1 MTKEERASI
10 LLQKYT
16 DHTATPTERN
26 QVEKWYAEY
35 DKQSVQLN
43 PSAKEKIHARIST
56 RIQEEMAKETRTI
69 HKKLPMLQFV
79 LRAAAV
85 LVVVCGSG
93 LAFWHFSRQ
102 QVLPEK
108 LVTVAT
114 LSGEKKDLVL
124 PDGSQITLN
133 PSSRIVYPAKFK
145 NNSRLVKLTEGEAF
159 FKIAHEE
166 KRPFTVQTS
175 EGIYTKVL
183 GTSFRIKSYHLS
195 PKIEVSVVTGKV
207 AVGNSNQVFG
217 TLVKGQQIA
226 YDKKR
231 QLAAISYTPQ
241 PVYIDLVFEGT
252 PLKKVFEKL
261 AYAYSIQIDLDN
273 QALGN
278 RRCTA
283 SFNTRQKPE
292 EILDILCSLHHLK
305 FNQSDDHKTFNVY
318 KK

>member
-1 MTKEERASI
+1 MTKEERARI

-35 DKQSVQLN
+35 DKHPVQINLF
-43 PSAKEKIHARIST
+43 AKEKIHARISA
-56 RIQEEMAKETRTI
+56 RIQEEMIKETKTI
-69 HKKLPMLQFV
+69 RRRLPALQFV
-79 LRAAAV
+79 LRTAAV
-85 LVVVCGSG
+85 LVVVCGAE
-93 LAFWHFSRQ
+93 LAFWHFSRP

-114 LSGEKKDLVL
+114 LAGEKKDLVL

-133 PSSRIVYPAKFK
+133 PSSRLIYPAKFK
-145 NNSRLVKLTEGEAF
+145 SNIRLVKLAEGEAF
-159 FKIAHEE
+159 FKISHEE

-195 PKIEVSVVTGKV
+195 PKIEVSVATGKV
-207 AVGNSNQVFG
+207 AVGNSHQVFG

-241 PVYIDLVFEGT
+241 PVYINLVFEGT

-273 QALGN
+273 PVLGN
-278 RRCTA
+278 KKCTA

-292 EILDILCSLHHLK
+292 EILDILCILHHLK

>member
-1 MTKEERASI
+1 MTKEERASL

-16 DHTATPTERN
+16 DHTATPSERI

-35 DKQSVQLN
+35 DKQSAQLA
-43 PSAKEKIHARIST
+43 PSAKEKIHAQMSA
-56 RIQEEMAKETRTI
+56 RIQEEMIKETKAMHRR
-69 HKKLPMLQFV
+69 LPVLQFM
-79 LRAAAV
+79 LRTAAV
-85 LVVVCGSG
+85 FIVICGAG
-93 LAFWHFSRQ
+93 MAFWHFSRQ
-102 QVLPEK
+102 QAPPEK

-114 LSGEKKDLVL
+114 LAGEKKDLVL
-124 PDGSQITLN
+124 PDGSQITLA
-133 PSSRIVYPAKFK
+133 PSSRFVYPAKFK
-145 NNSRLVKLTEGEAF
+145 PNSRLVKLAEGEAF

-166 KRPFTVQTS
+166 KRSFTVQTS
-175 EGIYTKVL
+175 DGIYTRVL

-195 PKIEVSVVTGKV
+195 PKIEVSVATGKV
-207 AVGNSNQVFG
+207 AVGNSRQVFG

-226 YDKKR
+226 YDKNR
-231 QLAAISYTPQ
+231 QVAAISYTPQ
-241 PVYIDLVFEGT
+241 PVYVNLVFEGT

-273 QALGN
+273 QALGK
-278 RRCTA
+278 RKCTA